1 MILTK
6 DDLLAA
12 LDNETNL
19 WLHLISKAAPEQQN
33 YRPSPE
39 QRSTLELLR
48 YMSILGPHNLK
59 GVLAETRDLQQWVDR
74 FRKADEVAQTYTWD
88 QAVAEIAKQPQ
99 FYRENLSDYPDHKLR
114 EEIEMF
120 GDKMSRGLWLTY
132 LTLCH
137 YAAYRM
143 QLFLYLK
150 ASGRPELNTMNLW
163 AGKDGVMP
171 EPATA

>member
-6 DDLLAA
+6 DELLAS
-12 LDNETNL
+12 LDNEAQL
-19 WLHLISKAAPEQQN
+19 WLHLISKAGPEQQN

-39 QRSTLELLR
+39 QRSTLELVR
-48 YMSILGPHNLK
+48 YMSILGPHNMRWLLEDK
-59 GVLAETRDLQQWVDR
+59 IDLEHWIGE
-74 FRKADEVAQTYTWD
+74 FRKIESTSRTYTWD
-88 QAVAEIAKQPQ
+88 QAAAEISKQPQ
-99 FYRENLSDYPDHKLR
+99 IYRELLRNYPDEKFR
-114 EEIEMF
+114 VEVEMF

-163 AGKDGVMP
+163 TGKDGVMP